1 MLLIILLHENIYR
14 VKLHAF
20 MILAKILNEDDIH
33 KLDHINAL
41 ISVFFNYL
49 FEAVKDPSH
58 LFQDVPVEHLL
69 VSLKGK
75 KSHLI
80 NDRMKMLLVR
90 NHFFEN

>member
-1 MLLIILLHENIYR
+1 
-14 VKLHAF
+14 